1 MISKLVI
8 NLPAGH
14 TLDVATVNKPAKAF
28 APLRP
33 LPVPWFSSAAPAA
46 GRPLEQTLGA
56 RFEVRECHDRVLES
70 GCVPLNVLEQK
81 LDHWVRQK
89 EYG

>member
-14 TLDVATVNKPAKAF
+14 TLDMATVNKPAKTF

-33 LPVPWFSSAAPAA
+33 LPVPCFSSAAPAA
-46 GRPLEQTLGA
+46 GGPSEQTMVA
-56 RFEVRECHDRVLES
+56 WFAVRECHDRVLES
-70 GCVPLNVLEQK
+70 GCVPLKVLEQK
-81 LDHWVRQK
+81 LDRWIRQK